1 MQRVGV
7 GLRAVAAII
16 DMIILFAAV
25 WVIAVLTGGTTDEG
39 FRLEGGPFFL
49 WVVLSL
55 SYYIVL
61 ETVNGAT
68 PGKRLIG
75 LKVTRSDGNAPLDW
89 SASIVRNVLRIIDGL
104 PLFYLAGAILIWTSE
119 KKAAP
124 GRSGGRHHRGQDKG
138 TGRLSDAC
146 DDRSAVRPGSGSG
159 AAVPRH
165 PVRNPCW

>member
-1 MQRVGV
+1 MARSSCG
-7 GLRAVAAII
+7 
-16 DMIILFAAV
+16 
-25 WVIAVLTGGTTDEG
+25 WC
-39 FRLEGGPFFL
+39 
-49 WVVLSL
+49 SL

-119 KKAAP
+119 KKQRLGDRVADTIVVRIKAQ
-124 GRSGGRHHRGQDKG
+124 GG
-138 TGRLSDAC
+138 
-146 DDRSAVRPGSGSG
+146 
-159 AAVPRH
+159 
-165 PVRNPCW
+165 